1 MGAGLYHQLNFKV
14 IKFLKLSSTAFRGSG
29 QSASSTVRNMSNLK
43 GNTMKTRA
51 LVTSLIALATGPAF
65 AAGHAAVSGYALA
78 NDGATL
84 VVMSDV
90 NAPGEVMTYSLASPL
105 SAIAWRPVTGELLGF
120 SDGMIAVIDPMSGEM
135 TDLGASFM
143 DGAMIG
149 DGKMVAFDFNNKID
163 AVRAVTSAGDNLVY
177 FPEGFGDN
185 DERAG
190 SVRRFTDLAYS
201 DDDAMADKT
210 PMIFANAY
218 TNAINGETAGA
229 TFQYALDAETDT
241 LVSLANNA
249 GTLKTIGKITV
260 DGAAVDLAPMGGFDI
275 VSSKEGENMAL
286 AILQMEGAGSAG
298 LYEIDLETGAS
309 TMKADLKMGGITGF
323 ATSLGK

>member
-1 MGAGLYHQLNFKV
+1 
-14 IKFLKLSSTAFRGSG
+14 
-29 QSASSTVRNMSNLK
+29 
-43 GNTMKTRA
+43 MKTQA
-51 LVTSLIALATGPAF
+51 LVTSLMALAASPAF

-84 VVMSDV
+84 IVMSDV

-105 SAIAWRPVTGELLGF
+105 KAIAWRPVTGELLGF
-120 SDGMIAVIDPMSGEM
+120 ADGMIATIDPMSGEM
-135 TDLGASFM
+135 SDLGAAFM
-143 DGAMIG
+143 DDAKIG

-190 SVRRFTDLAYS
+190 SVRRFTDLAYAEG
-201 DDDAMADKT
+201 DTMAGTT

-218 TNAINGETAGA
+218 TNAINGKTAGD

-249 GTLKTIGKITV
+249 GTLETIGNITV
-260 DGAAVDLAPMGGFDI
+260 DGTPVDMAPMGGFDI
-275 VSSKEGENMAL
+275 VSAEEGENMAL
-286 AILQMEGAGSAG
+286 AILQMEGAVSAG
-298 LYEIDLETGAS
+298 LYEIDLETGAA
-309 TMKADLKMGGITGF
+309 TIKADLGMGGITGF
-323 ATSLGK
+323 AASLGM

>member
-1 MGAGLYHQLNFKV
+1 
-14 IKFLKLSSTAFRGSG
+14 
-29 QSASSTVRNMSNLK
+29 
-43 GNTMKTRA
+43 MKTQA
-51 LVTSLIALATGPAF
+51 LVTSLMALAASPAF

-84 VVMSDV
+84 IVMSDV

-105 SAIAWRPVTGELLGF
+105 KAIAWRPVTGELLGF
-120 SDGMIAVIDPMSGEM
+120 ADGMIATIDPMSGEM
-135 TDLGASFM
+135 SDLGAAFM
-143 DGAMIG
+143 DDAKIG

-185 DERAG
+185 DERAD
-190 SVRRFTDLAYS
+190 SVRRFTDLAYAEG
-201 DDDAMADKT
+201 DTMAGTT

-218 TNAINGETAGA
+218 TNAINGKTAGD

-249 GTLKTIGKITV
+249 GTLETIGKITV
-260 DGAAVDLAPMGGFDI
+260 DGTPVDMAPMGGFDI
-275 VSSKEGENMAL
+275 VSAEEGENMAL
-286 AILQMEGAGSAG
+286 AILQMEGAVSAG
-298 LYEIDLETGAS
+298 LYEIDLETGAA
-309 TMKADLKMGGITGF
+309 TIKADLGMGGITGF
-323 ATSLGK
+323 AASLGM